1 MQRGIETR
9 CTLTITI
16 NGSNGMTTDI
26 LTQEFVQF
34 AIEAEKNGIEFPI
47 DFDDVWG
54 VGGYSRKDNAVRRVK
69 EYLVEGED
77 YQFLFSEEPDNHAGL
92 SVQEVGAS
100 RSRKRLRLSVEGM
113 EHFLLTASTQAGRDR
128 RKLFIGYRNA
138 YIRSLESLFS
148 APTADRP
155 NPDTVKDLENKL
167 IQTKDVLNNFP
178 ISIDELQLTTQI
190 VNKAQIKAA
199 IVRDLEPIKD
209 YVEMDGK
216 IYVTLSM
223 YHILTMS
230 FRSEAGTDISRLP
243 EILKVQTLEYFRL
256 QEKRRANVRM
266 GKRDK
271 TSPGQIPLAL

>member
-1 MQRGIETR
+1 
-9 CTLTITI
+9 
-16 NGSNGMTTDI
+16 MTTDI
-26 LTQEFVQF
+26 LTQEFVQS

-47 DFDDVWG
+47 DFDDAWVAS
-54 VGGYSRKDNAVRRVK
+54 GYSRKGNAVRFLTERCDGLK
-69 EYLVEGED
+69 FGIH
-77 YQFLFSEEPDNHAGL
+77 YQFSD
-92 SVQEVGAS
+92 
-100 RSRKRLRLSVEGM
+100 RR
-113 EHFLLTASTQAGRDR
+113 TASKGTPERIYVMTIDAFKFFLARCNTTQGDSA
-128 RKLFIGYRNA
+128 LWYFIETEKVYR
-138 YIRSLESLFS
+138 RSLESLFS
-148 APTADRP
+148 APSADRP
-155 NPDTVKDLENKL
+155 NVDAVKDLECKL

-178 ISIDELQLTTQI
+178 ISIDELQLTTKI

-209 YVEMDGK
+209 YVELDGK

-230 FRSEAGTDISRLP
+230 FRSDAGTDISRLP

-256 QEKRRANVRM
+256 QEKRRANERM